1 MTRPFWF
8 VLGVLCLGTGAAG
21 IVLPLLPA
29 TPFLLLAAYAF
40 ARSSPRLH
48 GWLLA
53 HPRFGPIIEDWRR
66 YGAIAQRTKIA
77 ALGLMVA
84 TLALSV
90 ALAVPGWVLA
100 LQAVALA
107 GSGLF
112 IVTRPD
118 RPRDPDAAT

>member
-8 VLGVLCLGTGAAG
+8 VLGAVCLATGAAG
-21 IVLPLLPA
+21 AVLPLLPA

-53 HPRFGPIIEDWRR
+53 HPQLGPLIDDWNRH
-66 YGAIAQRTKIA
+66 GAIARRAKIT
-77 ALGLMVA
+77 ALAVMAA

-90 ALAVPGWVLA
+90 ALAVPAWVLIV
-100 LQAVALA
+100 QAVALA

-118 RPRDPDAAT
+118 RPRGPGD